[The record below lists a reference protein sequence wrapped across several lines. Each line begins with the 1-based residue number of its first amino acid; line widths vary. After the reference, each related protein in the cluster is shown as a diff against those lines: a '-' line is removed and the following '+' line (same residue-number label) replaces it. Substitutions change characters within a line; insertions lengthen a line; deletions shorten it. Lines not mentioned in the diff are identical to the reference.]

1 MNTAFDPSRRR
12 FVGGLGSGLLAG
24 ALPSFPALAQT
35 SGDYKALVCV
45 FLFGGNDGNN
55 MIVPTDAAGFARY
68 AGIRGDNTAGS
79 GAIGLPQSQLL
90 ALPPASGTAQ
100 FGAHPEFTELQQV
113 WNAGDLAVLFN
124 VGPLAQPLTK
134 AEYAT
139 ARLRPD
145 NLFSHADQQAQWQS
159 AVSQGLSRS
168 GWGGRMADVVRNRNP
183 GASVPPLISL
193 VGRDLFTVGN
203 NTAALSVPQNGN
215 FGLSSF
221 GGSANAAVANA
232 LQQLL
237 AADRGNSLVASAQD
251 TVTAAIASSA
261 VLNPVLGG
269 NSSAINSLFAGQSNS
284 VSRQLLQV
292 ARMIEARSTLAVTRQ
307 IFYVTLGGFDTH
319 NSQIAT
325 QANLFGQLS
334 PALKSFQD
342 AMAQLGV
349 ADQVTTFTLSD
360 FGRTLK
366 PASGGGSDH
375 AWGNHQLIMGGA
387 VRGRTFYGQ
396 FPEHSLG
403 GPNDISS
410 EGRWLPTTS
419 VDQYGATLARWFGV
433 ADVDLATVFP
443 NLRNFGTSNLGFL

>member
-1 MNTAFDPSRRR
+1 M
-12 FVGGLGSGLLAG
+12 
-24 ALPSFPALAQT
+24 
-35 SGDYKALVCV
+35 
-45 FLFGGNDGNN
+45 
-55 MIVPTDAAGFARY
+55 
-68 AGIRGDNTAGS
+68 
-79 GAIGLPQSQLL
+79 
-90 ALPPASGTAQ
+90 
-100 FGAHPEFTELQQV
+100 
-113 WNAGDLAVLFN
+113 
-124 VGPLAQPLTK
+124 
-134 AEYAT
+134 
-139 ARLRPD
+139 
-145 NLFSHADQQAQWQS
+145 
-159 AVSQGLSRS
+159 
-168 GWGGRMADVVRNRNP
+168 
-183 GASVPPLISL
+183 
-193 VGRDLFTVGN
+193 
-203 NTAALSVPQNGN
+203 
-215 FGLSSF
+215 
-221 GGSANAAVANA
+221 
-232 LQQLL
+232 
-237 AADRGNSLVASAQD
+237 
-251 TVTAAIASSA
+251 TAAIASSA

-319 NSQIAT
+319 NGQIAT

-433 ADVDLATVFP
+433 ADADLATVFP